1 MKKLHLLKAE
11 ERSYYLSEGKGER
24 VDYLYIPDECTAKA
38 LKEDVENGASPF
50 AELQKLVEKT
60 RGELSRIVV
69 LRGNNQETL
78 YMAATYLAGIGNEKS
93 HEAYGEDIEDM
104 IDWEQGFED
113 YDYSEE
119 EEPEEWE
126 ELSCRLPLIKSGEL
140 FRHGGDTNVT
150 PFGGDFVSL
159 GIQPTLNTQPYWMSC
174 RKEPV
179 AVLFNKAEERFRVFS
194 PGMDVSYAKLLERF
208 QRNRRVFVLMLEE
221 DNRASGFD
229 DDDDELQGNDWE
241 QNILRLLL
249 ETTADSVWI
258 KTEEKE
264 LEDYRQIQFENW
276 LQRLGM
282 TLAPKFPTEDV
293 CKRIVALTEKNK
305 SYLLEKVLCYI
316 RKERRKESSVPLEEP
331 EFDVLRQFKS
341 IAEKDM
347 FGKEGTH
354 LQRMEKELVGMETV
368 KKQIRNLVQTMKYA
382 KQREKM
388 GLGRSGIH
396 NTHLLIG
403 APGTAKTSIGKL
415 LGNAMAEEG
424 LLPDNRFISIN
435 GADLKGKFVG
445 HSAPKTHALFEQ
457 YDIILIDEAYSLTSG
472 VKGEVDSFGQEALA
486 QLMIELEAHTMDKLV
501 LFAGYGG
508 TGVTEKDN
516 KMKAFLDAN
525 PGLKSRINT
534 TIFFDSY
541 TPQEMVQIVHCQATL
556 QKYTLSDGADEMMRE
571 YFAERV
577 KAEDF
582 GNGREARSLLEN
594 TVISAAARVM
604 ELPEKKRTRKV
615 MQELTAEDVKE
626 AIQRLSAGN
635 LMQRGRERKVCGF

>member
-1 MKKLHLLKAE
+1 MRKLNLLKAE
-11 ERSYYLSEGKGER
+11 ERGYYLSDGKGER
-24 VDYLYIPDECTAKA
+24 VDYLYIPTECTTKA
-38 LKEDVENGASPF
+38 LKEDVENGALPF
-50 AELQKLVEKT
+50 TELQKQVEKT
-60 RGELSRIVV
+60 KGDFSRIVV
-69 LRGNNQETL
+69 LRGNNQEAL
-78 YMAATYLAGIGNEKS
+78 YMAATYLAGIGNEKMS
-93 HEAYGEDIEDM
+93 EAYNEDM
-104 IDWEQGFED
+104 EDMSDWEQGFDD
-113 YDYSEE
+113 YDYDEAEE
-119 EEPEEWE
+119 AEEWE
-126 ELSCRLPLIKSGEL
+126 ELSCRLPLIRSGEL
-140 FRHGGDTNVT
+140 IKHSGAMSVT
-150 PFGGDFVSL
+150 PFGSDFMSL

-179 AVLFNKAEERFRVFS
+179 AVLFNKAEERFRAF
-194 PGMDVSYAKLLERF
+194 GEDTSYASLLERF
-208 QRNRRVFVLMLEE
+208 QHNRRVFVLMLEE
-221 DNRASGFD
+221 DVNGVGFD
-229 DDDDELQGNDWE
+229 DDEDNLMGNTWE

-249 ETTADSVWI
+249 ETTADAVWI
-258 KTEEKE
+258 RTDEKE
-264 LEDYRQIQFENW
+264 LEDYRKIQFENW
-276 LQRLGM
+276 LGRLGM

-305 SYLLEKVLCYI
+305 SYLIEKVLCYI
-316 RKERRKESSVPLEEP
+316 RKERRKECSVPLEEQ

-341 IAEKDM
+341 IAEKDV
-347 FGKEGTH
+347 FGNGGTH
-354 LQRMEKELVGMETV
+354 LQRMEKELVGMEAV
-368 KKQIRNLVQTMKYA
+368 KKQIRSLVKTMKYA

-388 GLGRSGIH
+388 GLGKSGIH

-415 LGNAMAEEG
+415 LGNVMAEEG

-472 VKGEVDSFGQEALA
+472 MKGEVDSFGQEALA
-486 QLMIELEAHTMDKLV
+486 QLMIELEAHAMDKLV

-508 TGVTEKDN
+508 TGVEEKDN
-516 KMKAFLDAN
+516 KMKSFLDAN

-541 TPQEMVQIVHCQATL
+541 TPQEMVQIVHCQAKL
-556 QKYTLSDGADEMMRE
+556 QKYTLSGEADDMICA

-604 ELPEKKRTRKV
+604 ELPEKKRTKKV
-615 MQELTAEDVKE
+615 MQELTAGDVKE
-626 AIQRLSAGN
+626 AIERLRSGN
-635 LMQRGRERKVCGF
+635 RMQRGRERRVCGF

>member
-1 MKKLHLLKAE
+1 MRKLHLLKAE
-11 ERSYYLSEGKGER
+11 ERSYYLSDGKGER

-38 LKEDVENGASPF
+38 LKEDVESGAVPF
-50 AELQKLVEKT
+50 GELQRLVEKT
-60 RGELSRIVV
+60 KGDLSRIVI

-78 YMAATYLAGIGNEKS
+78 YMAATYLAGIGNEKMG
-93 HEAYGEDIEDM
+93 EAYNADLEDM
-104 IDWEQGFED
+104 SDWEQSFED
-113 YDYSEE
+113 YDYDDEE
-119 EEPEEWE
+119 EEPEDWE
-126 ELSCRLPLIKSGEL
+126 ELSCRLPLIRSGEL
-140 FRHGGDTNVT
+140 FKHSGTTNVM
-150 PFGGDFVSL
+150 PFGGDFMSL

-179 AVLFNKAEERFRVFS
+179 AVLFNREEERFRML
-194 PGMDVSYAKLLERF
+194 PDNLTYATLLERF
-208 QRNRRVFVLMLEE
+208 HRNRRIFVLMLEE
-221 DNRASGFD
+221 DNKATGFD
-229 DDDDELQGNDWE
+229 DDEDISGEGWE

-264 LEDYRQIQFENW
+264 LENYRRIQFENW
-276 LQRLGM
+276 LQRLGLS
-282 TLAPKFPTEDV
+282 LASKFPTEEV
-293 CKRIVALTEKNK
+293 CRRITALTEKNK
-305 SYLLEKVLCYI
+305 SHLFEKVLCYI
-316 RKERRKESSVPLEEP
+316 RKERRKEASVPLEEQ

-341 IAEKDM
+341 IAEKELS
-347 FGKEGTH
+347 GAEGTH
-354 LQRMEKELVGMETV
+354 LQRMEKELVGMEAV
-368 KKQIRNLVQTMKYA
+368 KKQIRSLVQTMKYA
-382 KQREKM
+382 KQRERM

-415 LGNAMAEEG
+415 LGNVMAEEG

-457 YDIILIDEAYSLTSG
+457 YDIILIDEAYSLTSSI
-472 VKGEVDSFGQEALA
+472 KGEVDSFGQEALA
-486 QLMIELEAHTMDKLV
+486 QLMIELEAHAMDKLV

-508 TGVTEKDN
+508 TSVEEKDN

-541 TPQEMVQIVHCQATL
+541 TPQEMVQIVHCQAKL
-556 QKYTLSDGADEMMRE
+556 QKYTLSEAADDMIRV

-604 ELPEKKRTRKV
+604 ELPEKKRTKKV

-626 AIQRLSAGN
+626 AIERLRNGN
-635 LMQRGRERKVCGF
+635 LMQRGRERRVCGF

>member
-1 MKKLHLLKAE
+1 MRKKLHLLKAE
-11 ERSYYLSEGKGER
+11 ERTYFLSEGKGER

-38 LKEDVENGASPF
+38 LKEDVENGALPF

-60 RGELSRIVV
+60 KGDLSRIVV

-78 YMAATYLAGIGNEKS
+78 YMAATYLAGVGNEKS
-93 HEAYGEDIEDM
+93 NEAYGDDIEDM
-104 IDWEQGFED
+104 IDWDQGFED
-113 YDYSEE
+113 YDYDEE

-126 ELSCRLPLIKSGEL
+126 EMSCRLPLIRSGEL
-140 FRHGGDTNVT
+140 FKHSGTTNVM
-150 PFGGDFVSL
+150 PFGSDFMSL

-179 AVLFNKAEERFRVFS
+179 AVLFNRAEERFRVF
-194 PGMDVSYAKLLERF
+194 GDNLTYATLLERF
-208 QRNRRVFVLMLEE
+208 QRNRRVFVLLLEE
-221 DNRASGFD
+221 DNKATGFD
-229 DDDDELQGNDWE
+229 DDEELSSDEWE

-264 LEDYRQIQFENW
+264 LEDYRCIQFENW
-276 LQRLGM
+276 MQRLGLS
-282 TLAPKFPTEDV
+282 LAPKFPTEDV
-293 CKRIVALTEKNK
+293 CKRIVALMEKNK
-305 SYLLEKVLCYI
+305 SHLFEKVLCYI
-316 RKERRKESSVPLEEP
+316 RKERRKDASVPLEEP

-341 IAEKDM
+341 IAEKDLG
-347 FGKEGTH
+347 GKEGTH
-354 LQRMEKELVGMETV
+354 LQRMEKELVGMEAV

-415 LGNAMAEEG
+415 LGNVMAEEG

-457 YDIILIDEAYSLTSG
+457 YDIILIDEAYSLTSSM
-472 VKGEVDSFGQEALA
+472 KGEVDSFGQEALA
-486 QLMIELEAHTMDKLV
+486 QLMIELEAHAMDKLV

-508 TGVTEKDN
+508 TGVSEKDN
-516 KMKAFLDAN
+516 KMKSFLDAN

-541 TPQEMVQIVHCQATL
+541 TPQEMVQIVHCQAKL
-556 QKYTLSDGADEMMRE
+556 QKYTLSGDADEMIRE

-577 KAEDF
+577 KTEDF

-604 ELPEKKRTRKV
+604 ALPEKKRTKKV

-626 AIQRLSAGN
+626 AIERLSAGN
-635 LMQRGRERKVCGF
+635 QMQRGRERKVCGF